1 MKLNHFP
8 SNFFNLDISQVA
20 VEQVEYW
27 KMHQS
32 VVRQITE
39 YFKQLINCDINEN
52 P

>member
-1 MKLNHFP
+1 MKLKLFP

-27 KMHQS
+27 KRHHS
-32 VVRQITE
+32 FVKQITE
-39 YFKQLINCDINEN
+39 YFKQLIYCDINEN